1 MIVPKPV
8 VNSDLTSIVD
18 SAVIDLPS
26 KARAAQRQVVEEGSA
41 HVVVLLEGQ
50 AAVRIA
56 RDKFTGDRMRRR
68 QELVDMI
75 PRDIGL
81 SLPWSLGPVVEID
94 GVSAVATEFIAG
106 SPSPVGEGSPGELKR
121 LLDLVTSVDAV
132 PLRGLLADP
141 LSFCGGANW
150 YRIQIDE
157 VLPRL
162 DPQMRALAREAVES
176 LACLSA
182 ENRVFSHGDLGGHNV
197 FWDQGRV
204 SGILDWDLSSESDRS
219 TDLAS
224 LGVWHGWEKLA
235 KVASADQVQRALIR
249 RNTFRLQQVG
259 FLTVSQRPESEIA
272 AAADKASKW
281 LREKLT

>member
-26 KARAAQRQVVEEGSA
+26 KARAAQRRVVEEGSA

-56 RDKFTGDRMRRR
+56 RDKFTGDRMRRS
-68 QELVDMI
+68 QEIVDMI

-106 SPSPVGEGSPGELKR
+106 SPCPVGDGSPGELKR

-176 LACLSA
+176 LACLGA

-224 LGVWHGWEKLA
+224 LGVWHGWGKLA

-259 FLTVSQRPESEIA
+259 FLTVSQRPESEIS

-281 LREKLT
+281 LRENLT